1 MRLTR
6 KQTICDIP
14 ILKIRDYFDH
24 IRPAL
29 ISPEMISEQ
38 FDLNKEKTK
47 ELIDALLSEG
57 YIEAAKKKGKY
68 QLTIK
73 GQALCVARYTNP
85 LNKEKADKLF
95 KEFME
100 RVEEINSNEFYLY
113 RVSKI
118 VLFGSYIDP
127 EKTDYAI
134 LFMNRDD
141 RFYTSVAY
149 NGSEYKIKEL
159 NPGEFLWTGRDANG
173 QSIEFPIHNPGES
186 FDPINTGFICKKSID
201 PDIDKSTVHD
211 ADVDWVEIRFAEVLM
226 NYGECANEL
235 GKTDEALD
243 VLYQIRKRANIEA
256 GADNRYG
263 LKETTQDA
271 IRERY
276 IKERF
281 VEFLFESKRLD
292 DLRRWRRFDIINS
305 QKKQYGI
312 QSWLKP
318 GYDIPKITDDIYEIW
333 DHFEPHIVEVSPEYT
348 YNMKDQYYFYAI
360 PRKHLDANPKLKQN
374 NNWDGGTFDPLL

>member
-100 RVEEINSNEFYLY
+100 MDEQR
-113 RVSKI
+113 
-118 VLFGSYIDP
+118 
-127 EKTDYAI
+127 
-134 LFMNRDD
+134 
-141 RFYTSVAY
+141 
-149 NGSEYKIKEL
+149 IKEAEL
-159 NPGEFLWTGRDANG
+159 AGK
-173 QSIEFPIHNPGES
+173 SFPS
-186 FDPINTGFICKKSID
+186 FFDQIGYTER
-201 PDIDKSTVHD
+201 V
-211 ADVDWVEIRFAEVLM
+211 VL
-226 NYGECANEL
+226 
-235 GKTDEALD
+235 
-243 VLYQIRKRANIEA
+243 
-256 GADNRYG
+256 
-263 LKETTQDA
+263 LKMKNKC
-271 IRERY
+271 RY
-276 IKERF
+276 ISLHRMYDGILNITKT
-281 VEFLFESKRLD
+281 
-292 DLRRWRRFDIINS
+292 
-305 QKKQYGI
+305 KQVY
-312 QSWLKP
+312 P
-318 GYDIPKITDDIYEIW
+318 
-333 DHFEPHIVEVSPEYT
+333 
-348 YNMKDQYYFYAI
+348 
-360 PRKHLDANPKLKQN
+360 
-374 NNWDGGTFDPLL
+374 

>member
-29 ISPEMISEQ
+29 ISPEMISEAIRPQ
-38 FDLNKEKTK
+38 QRENEKS
-47 ELIDALLSEG
+47 LSMSYYPKG

-127 EKTDYAI
+127 EKTDY
-134 LFMNRDD
+134 
-141 RFYTSVAY
+141 S
-149 NGSEYKIKEL
+149 
-159 NPGEFLWTGRDANG
+159 
-173 QSIEFPIHNPGES
+173 
-186 FDPINTGFICKKSID
+186 
-201 PDIDKSTVHD
+201 DIDI
-211 ADVDWVEIRFAEVLM
+211 A
-226 NYGECANEL
+226 
-235 GKTDEALD
+235 
-243 VLYQIRKRANIEA
+243 
-256 GADNRYG
+256 
-263 LKETTQDA
+263 
-271 IRERY
+271 
-276 IKERF
+276 
-281 VEFLFESKRLD
+281 FENLPQG
-292 DLRRWRRFDIINS
+292 
-305 QKKQYGI
+305 QKAMRNLWK
-312 QSWLKP
+312 
-318 GYDIPKITDDIYEIW
+318 
-333 DHFEPHIVEVSPEYT
+333 
-348 YNMKDQYYFYAI
+348 
-360 PRKHLDANPKLKQN
+360 
-374 NNWDGGTFDPLL
+374 

>member
-127 EKTDYAI
+127 EKTDY
-134 LFMNRDD
+134 
-141 RFYTSVAY
+141 S
-149 NGSEYKIKEL
+149 
-159 NPGEFLWTGRDANG
+159 
-173 QSIEFPIHNPGES
+173 
-186 FDPINTGFICKKSID
+186 
-201 PDIDKSTVHD
+201 DIDIAFELSRKAKSH
-211 ADVDWVEIRFAEVLM
+211 EEFMEM
-226 NYGECANEL
+226 
-235 GKTDEALD
+235 DE
-243 VLYQIRKRANIEA
+243 QRI
-256 GADNRYG
+256 
-263 LKETTQDA
+263 
-271 IRERY
+271 
-276 IKERF
+276 
-281 VEFLFESKRLD
+281 
-292 DLRRWRRFDIINS
+292 
-305 QKKQYGI
+305 
-312 QSWLKP
+312 
-318 GYDIPKITDDIYEIW
+318 
-333 DHFEPHIVEVSPEYT
+333 
-348 YNMKDQYYFYAI
+348 
-360 PRKHLDANPKLKQN
+360 
-374 NNWDGGTFDPLL
+374 

>member
-100 RVEEINSNEFYLY
+100 RSKRSTVMSFTCIESPKSFYSAVILILKKQIIQTSTLRLNSPARPKVMRN
-113 RVSKI
+113 SWKWM
-118 VLFGSYIDP
+118 S
-127 EKTDYAI
+127 
-134 LFMNRDD
+134 
-141 RFYTSVAY
+141 
-149 NGSEYKIKEL
+149 KEL
-159 NPGEFLWTGRDANG
+159 
-173 QSIEFPIHNPGES
+173 
-186 FDPINTGFICKKSID
+186 
-201 PDIDKSTVHD
+201 
-211 ADVDWVEIRFAEVLM
+211 
-226 NYGECANEL
+226 
-235 GKTDEALD
+235 
-243 VLYQIRKRANIEA
+243 RKQN
-256 GADNRYG
+256 
-263 LKETTQDA
+263 
-271 IRERY
+271 
-276 IKERF
+276 
-281 VEFLFESKRLD
+281 
-292 DLRRWRRFDIINS
+292 
-305 QKKQYGI
+305 
-312 QSWLKP
+312 
-318 GYDIPKITDDIYEIW
+318 
-333 DHFEPHIVEVSPEYT
+333 SPENLSLPSSIKSDTRNVSYCS
-348 YNMKDQYYFYAI
+348 
-360 PRKHLDANPKLKQN
+360 R
-374 NNWDGGTFDPLL
+374 

>member
-47 ELIDALLSEG
+47 ELIDVLLSEG

-127 EKTDYAI
+127 EKTDYSDIDIAFEI
-134 LFMNRDD
+134 SRKAKSHEEFMEMDEQR
-141 RFYTSVAY
+141 
-149 NGSEYKIKEL
+149 IKEAEL
-159 NPGEFLWTGRDANG
+159 AGK
-173 QSIEFPIHNPGES
+173 SFPS
-186 FDPINTGFICKKSID
+186 FFDQIGYTER
-201 PDIDKSTVHD
+201 V
-211 ADVDWVEIRFAEVLM
+211 VL
-226 NYGECANEL
+226 
-235 GKTDEALD
+235 
-243 VLYQIRKRANIEA
+243 
-256 GADNRYG
+256 
-263 LKETTQDA
+263 LKMKNKC
-271 IRERY
+271 RY
-276 IKERF
+276 ISLHRMYDGILNITKT
-281 VEFLFESKRLD
+281 
-292 DLRRWRRFDIINS
+292 
-305 QKKQYGI
+305 KQVY
-312 QSWLKP
+312 P
-318 GYDIPKITDDIYEIW
+318 
-333 DHFEPHIVEVSPEYT
+333 
-348 YNMKDQYYFYAI
+348 
-360 PRKHLDANPKLKQN
+360 
-374 NNWDGGTFDPLL
+374 

>member
-57 YIEAAKKKGKY
+57 YIEAAKKKRKY

-95 KEFME
+95 KKFME

-127 EKTDYAI
+127 EKTDYSDIDIAFE
-134 LFMNRDD
+134 LSRKAKSHEEFMEMD
-141 RFYTSVAY
+141 
-149 NGSEYKIKEL
+149 EQKIKEVEL
-159 NPGEFLWTGRDANG
+159 AGK
-173 QSIEFPIHNPGES
+173 SFPS
-186 FDPINTGFICKKSID
+186 FFD
-201 PDIDKSTVHD
+201 
-211 ADVDWVEIRFAEVLM
+211 
-226 NYGECANEL
+226 
-235 GKTDEALD
+235 
-243 VLYQIRKRANIEA
+243 QIGSRN
-256 GADNRYG
+256 
-263 LKETTQDA
+263 
-271 IRERY
+271 
-276 IKERF
+276 
-281 VEFLFESKRLD
+281 
-292 DLRRWRRFDIINS
+292 
-305 QKKQYGI
+305 
-312 QSWLKP
+312 
-318 GYDIPKITDDIYEIW
+318 
-333 DHFEPHIVEVSPEYT
+333 VSYCS
-348 YNMKDQYYFYAI
+348 
-360 PRKHLDANPKLKQN
+360 R
-374 NNWDGGTFDPLL
+374 

>member
-47 ELIDALLSEG
+47 ELIDVLLSEG

-127 EKTDYAI
+127 EKQI
-134 LFMNRDD
+134 IQ
-141 RFYTSVAY
+141 TSTLRLNSPARPKAMR
-149 NGSEYKIKEL
+149 NLWKWTSKEL
-159 NPGEFLWTGRDANG
+159 
-173 QSIEFPIHNPGES
+173 
-186 FDPINTGFICKKSID
+186 
-201 PDIDKSTVHD
+201 
-211 ADVDWVEIRFAEVLM
+211 
-226 NYGECANEL
+226 
-235 GKTDEALD
+235 
-243 VLYQIRKRANIEA
+243 RKQN
-256 GADNRYG
+256 
-263 LKETTQDA
+263 
-271 IRERY
+271 
-276 IKERF
+276 
-281 VEFLFESKRLD
+281 
-292 DLRRWRRFDIINS
+292 
-305 QKKQYGI
+305 
-312 QSWLKP
+312 
-318 GYDIPKITDDIYEIW
+318 
-333 DHFEPHIVEVSPEYT
+333 SPENLSLPSSIKSDT
-348 YNMKDQYYFYAI
+348 RNVSCCS
-360 PRKHLDANPKLKQN
+360 R
-374 NNWDGGTFDPLL
+374 

>member
-6 KQTICDIP
+6 KQTICDNP

-127 EKTDYAI
+127 EKTDYSDIDIAFE
-134 LFMNRDD
+134 LSRKAKSHEEFMEMDEQR
-141 RFYTSVAY
+141 
-149 NGSEYKIKEL
+149 IKEAEL
-159 NPGEFLWTGRDANG
+159 AGK
-173 QSIEFPIHNPGES
+173 SFPS
-186 FDPINTGFICKKSID
+186 FFDQIGYTER
-201 PDIDKSTVHD
+201 V
-211 ADVDWVEIRFAEVLM
+211 VL
-226 NYGECANEL
+226 
-235 GKTDEALD
+235 
-243 VLYQIRKRANIEA
+243 
-256 GADNRYG
+256 
-263 LKETTQDA
+263 LKMKNKC
-271 IRERY
+271 RY
-276 IKERF
+276 ISLHRMYDGILNITKT
-281 VEFLFESKRLD
+281 
-292 DLRRWRRFDIINS
+292 
-305 QKKQYGI
+305 KQVY
-312 QSWLKP
+312 P
-318 GYDIPKITDDIYEIW
+318 
-333 DHFEPHIVEVSPEYT
+333 
-348 YNMKDQYYFYAI
+348 
-360 PRKHLDANPKLKQN
+360 
-374 NNWDGGTFDPLL
+374 